1 MKDYRWCT
9 ACVRWPA
16 AASLSETHH
25 VSVELLKLPEEK
37 STTADRIFAKQV
49 FGQVAEPLEPSAPQ
63 TSYNTCRNSRLRRV
77 KPSSADLL
85 LHKSN
90 VFVTKLAEP
99 LCQPSFFSS
108 TAGKNARRS
117 NTIIKINR
125 RICIC
130 RSRLL
135 VLQYKRVL
143 KCPQLCCLREGKGSS
158 DWYQYQKVLLA
169 SLISLSSAA
178 IREAVMLVNT
188 SLSLSPMV
196 IISKWFLVGRLH
208 FVSIFNL

>member
-90 VFVTKLAEP
+90 VLVTKLAEP

-117 NTIIKINR
+117 NTIIKINHDVV
-125 RICIC
+125 
-130 RSRLL
+130 SAEFAFAE
-135 VLQYKRVL
+135 VD
-143 KCPQLCCLREGKGSS
+143 CLFYS
-158 DWYQYQKVLLA
+158 
-169 SLISLSSAA
+169 IS
-178 IREAVMLVNT
+178 V
-188 SLSLSPMV
+188 
-196 IISKWFLVGRLH
+196 FLNVH
-208 FVSIFNL
+208 SCVV